1 MAKQFDQLKE
11 SSQIDNFLAGT
22 SQAGRLL
29 NAKTATQATFEQ
41 PVTPAAAPVK
51 R

>member
-1 MAKQFDQLKE
+1 MAKQFDELKE

-29 NAKTATQATFEQ
+29 NAKTASPASFNQ
-41 PVTPAAAPVK
+41 PTGPSAPPVK